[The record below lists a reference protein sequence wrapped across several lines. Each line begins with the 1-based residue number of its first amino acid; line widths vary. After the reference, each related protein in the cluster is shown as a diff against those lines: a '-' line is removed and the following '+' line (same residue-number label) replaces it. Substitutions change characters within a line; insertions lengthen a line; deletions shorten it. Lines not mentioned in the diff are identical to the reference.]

1 MYIQTTD
8 LLTITDTVSILEN
21 LKCETISDKKDL
33 KAGLDGI
40 ASYIPIT
47 GSRNQK
53 SFSNYAWNKY

>member
-21 LKCETISDKKDL
+21 LKRETISDKKDL

-40 ASYIPIT
+40 ASYISIT
-47 GSRNQK
+47 GTRNQK